1 MLRGNHLA
9 VLIVVT
15 TLGLWGCAQGN
26 SATAQAERIHAL
38 ETRCSKLEDDYRA
51 AVTVRD
57 QARKK
62 TTSLEEQL
70 AQLQKDS
77 AAQQETAKEIVKERN
92 ELRQIVE
99 SRTSERDLLQTRCER
114 LKKGLQNLL
123 GQDDAMTTGTNPPV
137 TTTSTTL
144 AGQS

>member
-1 MLRGNHLA
+1 MLRGNQL
-9 VLIVVT
+9 VILIVVT

-38 ETRCSKLEDDYRA
+38 EARCSKLEDDYRA

-62 TTSLEEQL
+62 SITLEEQV
-70 AQLQKDS
+70 AQLQKDL
-77 AAQQETAKEIVKERN
+77 AAQQETVKLVTKERN

-99 SRTSERDLLQTRCER
+99 SRTGERDLLQTRCER
-114 LKKGLQNLL
+114 LKKGLQSLL
-123 GQDDAMTTGTNPPV
+123 GQDDAMATGT
-137 TTTSTTL
+137 TTPDTPAPTTL

>member
-9 VLIVVT
+9 VVIVVT

-26 SATAQAERIHAL
+26 SAATQAERIRAL
-38 ETRCSKLEDDYRA
+38 EARCSKLEDDYRA

-62 TTSLEEQL
+62 TATLEEQFM
-70 AQLQKDS
+70 QLQKDL
-77 AAQQETAKEIVKERN
+77 AAQQEAAKQVAKERD

-99 SRTSERDLLQTRCER
+99 SRTSERDVLQTRCER

-123 GQDDAMTTGTNPPV
+123 GQDDAMATGTTPPV
-137 TTTSTTL
+137 TTAPASL

>member
-1 MLRGNHLA
+1 MAMVRGNHLA
-9 VLIVVT
+9 VVIVVA

-26 SATAQAERIHAL
+26 SAAAQAERIHAL

-62 TTSLEEQL
+62 TTTLEEQV
-70 AQLQKDS
+70 AQLQKDL
-77 AAQQETAKEIVKERN
+77 AAQHEAAKLVMKERD

-99 SRTSERDLLQTRCER
+99 
-114 LKKGLQNLL
+114 
-123 GQDDAMTTGTNPPV
+123 
-137 TTTSTTL
+137 
-144 AGQS
+144 